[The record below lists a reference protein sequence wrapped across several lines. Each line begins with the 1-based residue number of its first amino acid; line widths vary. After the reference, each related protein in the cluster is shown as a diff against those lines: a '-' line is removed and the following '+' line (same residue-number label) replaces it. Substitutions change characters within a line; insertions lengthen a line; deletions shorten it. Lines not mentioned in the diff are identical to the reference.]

1 MTKKNKMT
9 EDQYQLGIRKLS
21 PHQMVTLIVRYR
33 GVVREAAS
41 LCKKLLDSDTC
52 FLNAIQKELLK
63 VSIANYNEYVE
74 DYTTLLD
81 DEED

>member
-1 MTKKNKMT
+1 MTKKTKMT

-33 GVVREAAS
+33 GALREATT
-41 LCKKLLDSDTC
+41 LLEMLLKSDTC
-52 FLNAIQKELLK
+52 YINNIQKEIMN
-63 VSIANYNEYVE
+63 VAGARYREHVE